1 VRNWRIQKRTSKAS
15 SLSTRFSARIL
26 SQRKGERDRLGRTRR
41 RPAEYVFSVMVGMAR
56 CPYYE
61 NCQAC
66 FFWFLFYGFNG
77 GSVRADGWD
86 TRKEM
91 SAKEVGVGRVSGGLP
106 WRG

>member
-1 VRNWRIQKRTSKAS
+1 MIFRGARSGATWGVIRTSRAI
-15 SLSTRFSARIL
+15 RSARADAGGDI
-26 SQRKGERDRLGRTRR
+26 
-41 RPAEYVFSVMVGMAR
+41 AAR

-66 FFWFLFYGFNG
+66 FFWFLFYQFIGD
-77 GSVRADGWD
+77 SVQADGWD
-86 TRKEM
+86 TRKET

>member
-1 VRNWRIQKRTSKAS
+1 M
-15 SLSTRFSARIL
+15 FC
-26 SQRKGERDRLGRTRR
+26 G
-41 RPAEYVFSVMVGMAR
+41 MMAR
-56 CPYYE
+56 HRSAQGRADGVARRPYYE

-66 FFWFLFYGFNG
+66 FFWFVFYQFIGD
-77 GSVRADGWD
+77 SVQADGWD